1 MATTNTQLDNVLEDI
16 HELED
21 FLHVL
26 IPALEQQKL
35 RPGEEV
41 LRYAKEMKLKIPRS
55 IEGLEIIWEPDSAE
69 APQGRQ
75 TESVVLVR
83 PGHPDALG
91 LTLGCVGIGKWKVC
105 LECSWI
111 FCRIVVTRRF

>member
-1 MATTNTQLDNVLEDI
+1 MATEKTQLDTVLEDI

-21 FLHVL
+21 FLHAL

-35 RPGEEV
+35 RPGDDV

-55 IEGLEIIWEPDSAE
+55 ISGLEITWQPDSSD
-69 APQGRQ
+69 APKQHP
-75 TESVVLVR
+75 TESIVLVR
-83 PGHPDALG
+83 PGHPDEVG
-91 LTLGCVGIGKWKVC
+91 LTIGCVGIGKWKIC